1 MKCVSCGKDL
11 SDSMK
16 VCPYCGAPQPAGAK
30 PTPKPAAHAKPAP
43 APSPAPSSA
52 PSPKPAPKPAAHA
65 KPAPT
70 STPSPTPSSTPS
82 PSAAP
87 SPASA
92 APTAPTEDEIQREKD
107 KRLGIGAALVSGA
120 VAAFLIYYF
129 LTNPNALDSLFT
141 ALSSWT
147 VTV

>member
-30 PTPKPAAHAKPAP
+30 STPKPAPAPSPAPSPKPSPKPTPKPAAHAKPT
-43 APSPAPSSA
+43 PS
-52 PSPKPAPKPAAHA
+52 
-65 KPAPT
+65 

-92 APTAPTEDEIQREKD
+92 APAAPTEDEIQREKD

-129 LTNPNALDSLFT
+129 LTNPTALDSLFT
-141 ALSSWT
+141 ALSSWS

>member
-16 VCPYCGAPQPAGAK
+16 VCPYCGAPQPAAAKSTPKPTPKPAPAPSPAPSPKPSPK
-30 PTPKPAAHAKPAP
+30 PTPKPAAHAKPT
-43 APSPAPSSA
+43 SS
-52 PSPKPAPKPAAHA
+52 
-65 KPAPT
+65 

-87 SPASA
+87 TPASA
-92 APTAPTEDEIQREKD
+92 APAAPTEDEIQREKD

>member
-43 APSPAPSSA
+43 
-52 PSPKPAPKPAAHA
+52 
-65 KPAPT
+65 T
-70 STPSPTPSSTPS
+70 STPSPTPSPSSNPS

-92 APTAPTEDEIQREKD
+92 APAAPTEDEIQREKD

-120 VAAFLIYYF
+120 VAVFLVYYL
-129 LTNPNALDSLFT
+129 LTNPNALDSLFM
-141 ALSSWT
+141 ALSSWS

>member
-30 PTPKPAAHAKPAP
+30 STPKPTPKPAPAPSPAPSPKPTPKPAAHAKPT
-43 APSPAPSSA
+43 PS
-52 PSPKPAPKPAAHA
+52 
-65 KPAPT
+65 

-92 APTAPTEDEIQREKD
+92 APAAPTEDEIQREKD

-129 LTNPNALDSLFT
+129 LTNPTALDSLFT
-141 ALSSWT
+141 ALSSWS

>member
-30 PTPKPAAHAKPAP
+30 PTPKPAPTPSP
-43 APSPAPSSA
+43 APSPAPS
-52 PSPKPAPKPAAHA
+52 PKPTPKPAAHA
-65 KPAPT
+65 KPTPSSA
-70 STPSPTPSSTPS
+70 PSPTPSSTPS

-92 APTAPTEDEIQREKD
+92 APAAPTEDEIQREKD

-129 LTNPNALDSLFT
+129 LTNSTALDSLFT
-141 ALSSWT
+141 ALSSWS